1 MRDSR
6 PLARTSHGGNDL
18 QLVGRC
24 QVDDVGG
31 GEQPPRAQHGGGAD
45 VLLLRAPAPV
55 RHGQAGHEGQDA
67 VAGQLVAALDAVEHD
82 AAAAGAVARCG
93 RSRIKGPGNEGPQS
107 LLLLQAWN
115 PKLGISKIC
124 LKGQLCMLY

>member
-18 QLVGRC
+18 QLVGRR

-45 VLLLRAPAPV
+45 VLFLRAPAPV

-67 VAGQLVAALDAVEHD
+67 IAGQLVAALDAVEHD
-82 AAAAGAVARCG
+82 AAAAGVARGC
-93 RSRIKGPGNEGPQS
+93 RRKQGPGNENPG
-107 LLLLQAWN
+107 LLWQAVATI
-115 PKLGISKIC
+115 KR
-124 LKGQLCMLY
+124 